1 MSYKTFTASSVA
13 YSAKRSNRPT
23 VEILGIPTKAYQ
35 TITTTN
41 TSSTP
46 TVLSP
51 DITRISMLCYDN
63 DVRYQ
68 IGGGDPDE
76 PGTLNTVTAVQTGS
90 DAVTPF
96 IQKDERL
103 DLKVPLNARIAF
115 ISAVDD
121 AAGKIEITEL
131 A

>member
-13 YSAKRSNRPT
+13 YSANRSSRPT

-41 TSSTP
+41 TSAST
-46 TVLSP
+46 TLSE
-51 DITRISMLCYDN
+51 DVTRVSILCTTN
-63 DVRYQ
+63 DVRYAVV
-68 IGGGDPDE
+68 GGE
-76 PGTLNTVTAVQTGS
+76 TASATAVQTGS

-103 DLKVPLNARIAF
+103 DLKVPLKAKIAF
-115 ISAVDD
+115 ISAVDG

>member
-1 MSYKTFTASSVA
+1 MTYKTFTAAKSV
-13 YSAKRSNRPT
+13 YSAKRSNRPP

-41 TSSTP
+41 TSSDP

-51 DITRISMLCYDN
+51 DVTRISMLCYDN

-76 PGTLNTVTAVQTGS
+76 PGTLPTVTAVQTGS

-131 A
+131 S

>member
-1 MSYKTFTASSVA
+1 MSYKTFDGTSQAV
-13 YSAKRSNRPT
+13 SANRSNRPT
-23 VEILGIPTKAYQ
+23 VETLGIPSKAYQ

-41 TSSTP
+41 TSAST
-46 TVLSP
+46 TLSST
-51 DITRISMLCYDN
+51 ITRISILCTDN
-63 DVRYQ
+63 DVRYAV
-68 IGGGDPDE
+68 
-76 PGTLNTVTAVQTGS
+76 GTGTVTAVQTGT

-103 DLKVPLNARIAF
+103 DIKVPLNAKIAF
-115 ISAVDD
+115 ISAVDG